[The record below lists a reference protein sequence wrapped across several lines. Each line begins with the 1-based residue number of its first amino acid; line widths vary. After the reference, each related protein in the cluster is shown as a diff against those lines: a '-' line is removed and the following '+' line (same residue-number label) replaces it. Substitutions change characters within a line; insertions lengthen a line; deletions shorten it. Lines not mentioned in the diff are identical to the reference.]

1 MRTVIKFNNYSTEII
16 LSIFVTSSIIYR
28 GIAVF
33 AFPNLDV
40 IQNNLFPIVRYFYPP
55 LDIPSLY
62 KTLDQ
67 PYVVY
72 GPHGPLTPRSR
83 NAIYSLI
90 RDGRMTLAPG
100 SPFFLGTSI
109 DKIMDDDGNPVPTNT
124 TKIVAIAIAMTVTVV
139 VY

>member
-1 MRTVIKFNNYSTEII
+1 MRTIIKFNSYSTEII

-40 IQNNLFPIVRYFYPP
+40 IQNNLYPIVRYFYPP
-55 LDIPSLY
+55 LDIPNLY

-67 PYVVY
+67 PYIVY
-72 GPHGPLTPRSR
+72 GPHGPLTPRGG
-83 NAIYSLI
+83 NAIF
-90 RDGRMTLAPG
+90 RDDRMILG
-100 SPFFLGTSI
+100 LESPFSTSI
-109 DKIMDDDGNPVPTNT
+109 SKIKDNDGNTVPTNA